1 MLGCL
6 RGMSGVNGV
15 IAGSLVQRAKK
26 LMYGQALDAA
36 IMILEEK
43 KNGRGSNV
51 TKVMSDLSI
60 GRDSD

>member
-1 MLGCL
+1 
-6 RGMSGVNGV
+6 MSGVNGA
-15 IAGSLVQRAKK
+15 ITGSPVQRAKK

-36 IMILEEK
+36 IMILEEN

>member
-36 IMILEEK
+36 IMILEEN